1 MRKMLKRI
9 VPLVLGIGAGM
20 VFIRVWSH
28 FYSASR
34 VYSSAQ
40 EIPNERPPRIAIVF
54 GAAVWEG
61 EIPSPVLYDRVKTAS
76 ELYLS
81 GKVKK
86 LLLSGDNRVENYD
99 EPAVMKRTALEL
111 GVPDEALVL
120 DEAGRRTYDTCYRA
134 KEIFGIGRAIL
145 VTQSFHLD
153 RALYVCRALGIDSV
167 GIRAE
172 KRLYG
177 QETQWRLRELGAT
190 FKSWLDL
197 HMIHPKVILGEKVPI
212 EGD

>member
-1 MRKMLKRI
+1 MIKLLKRTL
-9 VPLVLGIGAGM
+9 PLVLGIGAGI

-28 FYSASR
+28 FHSASLIFP
-34 VYSSAQ
+34 SAQ
-40 EIPNERPPRIAIVF
+40 EIPDEKPPHIAIVF

-61 EIPSPVLYDRVKTAS
+61 KAPSPILYDRVKTAS

-86 LLLSGDNRVENYD
+86 LLLSGDNRVEHYD
-99 EPAVMKRTALEL
+99 EPAVMKRTALEM
-111 GVPDEALVL
+111 GVPEAAIVL
-120 DEAGRRTYDTCYRA
+120 DEVGRRTYDTCYRA
-134 KEIFGIGRAIL
+134 KEIFGIQRALL

-153 RALYVCRALGIDSV
+153 RALYMCRALGINSI

-172 KRLYG
+172 KRPYVR
-177 QETQWRLRELGAT
+177 ETRWRLRELVAT
-190 FKSWLDL
+190 FKGWLDL
-197 HMIHPKVILGEKVPI
+197 HFLHPKVIMGEKQPI